1 MSIVPL
7 IDNDVDKSD
16 DDIQFGKTI
25 YIFISLTQSLLNF
38 FTSSC
43 LNDAACVCDLG
54 QFFKWMLHR

>member
-25 YIFISLTQSLLNF
+25 YILISSTQSLLIF
-38 FTSSC
+38 
-43 LNDAACVCDLG
+43 LLVLV
-54 QFFKWMLHR
+54 

>member
-7 IDNDVDKSD
+7 IDNDVDKGD

-25 YIFISLTQSLLNF
+25 YIFISLTQSSLFF

-54 QFFKWMLHR
+54 QIFK